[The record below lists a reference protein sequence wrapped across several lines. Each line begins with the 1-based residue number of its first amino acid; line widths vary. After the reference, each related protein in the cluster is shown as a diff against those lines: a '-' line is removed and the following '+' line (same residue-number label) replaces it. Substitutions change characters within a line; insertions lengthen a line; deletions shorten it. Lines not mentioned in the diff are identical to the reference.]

1 VTAANVLAGASV
13 AFFVSAALS
22 FALARS
28 TSLFWPRDTPN
39 ERSLHTAPTPRT
51 GGLAILLGLVTAL
64 LVTQGL
70 PASPGSWVCAATALL
85 AIVSFADDRKG
96 LPVGVRFAAHA
107 LAAGAAVWGA
117 GLAAARVW
125 LPFVGEVS
133 LGAFA
138 APLSFLGILWLT
150 NLYNFMDGMDGFAG
164 TMTAIG
170 GCFLGVASW
179 RGGDGDG
186 ALVSFLLSA
195 AAVGFLL
202 QNWPPARIF
211 LGDVGS
217 IPIGFL
223 VSVLALRGSGR
234 GTLDIGV
241 SCLVFAP
248 FILDATVT
256 LVRRALAGERLWSA
270 HRSHYYQ
277 RLVLSGCSHA
287 RVTGWE
293 AGLMAFFGGAALVY
307 QAVPTARTGIL
318 TACMACCAWAIV
330 MVRSAE
336 RRAGR
341 RPRTLLIVSQ
351 VFVPDPAAVG
361 QHLADVAFEMARRG
375 FDVKVLTSARGYDDP
390 TLRYPSRETIA
401 GVRIRRLPLSSFGK
415 TSIPV
420 RVAAQALFVAQACV
434 HGLFTGGLSGIL
446 VSTTPPFCGAIGV
459 FLGLLRRVP
468 FVYWVMDLNPDQTIA
483 IGKLRPGSAA
493 ARVFDALNRLTLA
506 HASCVIA
513 LDEFMA
519 VRLNAKRDV
528 RRKLHVIP
536 PWPIA
541 EVPPAVP
548 AAENPFRR
556 QHGLTDAFVIMYS
569 GNHSPANPLDT
580 LLTAAERLA
589 DEPRIRFVFVGGGE
603 GKKDVDAVI
612 ARGAKNILSLPYQ
625 PLADVGHALA
635 AADVHVVSIGDAMVG
650 IIHPSKVYGAMAAG
664 RPILSFGPTPS
675 HLSELVEKHRIG
687 WHVAHGDVVGA
698 IQAIQSVVAAPPEVR
713 REIGAKA
720 RAVITREFDR
730 QGLRGHLCDLVSR
743 LLENPSKESGAA
755 SG

>member
-1 VTAANVLAGASV
+1 VTASNILAGAAI

-22 FALARS
+22 IALARS
-28 TSLFWPRDTPN
+28 KWSFWPRDTPN
-39 ERSLHTAPTPRT
+39 ERSLHATPTPRT
-51 GGLAILLGLVTAL
+51 GGLAILFGLSAAL

-70 PASPGSWVCAATALL
+70 PAGPAIWICAATGLL
-85 AIVSFADDRKG
+85 AVVSFADDRMG
-96 LPVGVRFAAHA
+96 LPVGVRFIAHT

-164 TMTAIG
+164 AMTVIG
-170 GCFLGVASW
+170 GACLGLASW

-186 ALVSFLLSA
+186 ALVSSLLSA
-195 AAVGFLL
+195 SAAGFLL
-202 QNWPPARIF
+202 KNWPPARIF

-223 VSVLALRGSGR
+223 VSVLALRASAMGA
-234 GTLDIGV
+234 LDIGA

-248 FILDATVT
+248 FILDATIT
-256 LVRRALAGERLWSA
+256 LVRRVLAGERVWSA

-277 RLVLSGCSHA
+277 RLVLSGYSHVRA
-287 RVTGWE
+287 ATWE
-293 AGLMAFFGGAALVY
+293 AGLMAFFGSAALVY
-307 QAVPTARTGIL
+307 QAVPAARIGIL
-318 TACMACCAWAIV
+318 AACITCCVSAVVA
-330 MVRSAE
+330 VRSAE

-375 FDVKVLTSARGYDDP
+375 FDVNVLTSACGYDDP

-401 GVRIRRLPLSSFGK
+401 GVRIHRLPLSSFGK
-415 TSIPV
+415 SSILV
-420 RVAAQALFVAQACV
+420 RLAAQVFFAAQACA
-434 HGLFTGGLSGIL
+434 HGLFTAGLSSIL
-446 VSTTPPFCGAIGV
+446 VSTSPPFCGAVGV
-459 FLGLLRRVP
+459 FLSVLRRVP
-468 FVYWVMDLNPDQTIA
+468 LVYWVMDLNPDQTIA
-483 IGKLRPGSAA
+483 IGKLRPGSAIA
-493 ARVFDALNRLTLA
+493 HIFDALNRVTLA
-506 HASCVIA
+506 RASRVIA

-519 VRLNAKRDV
+519 TRLNAKRDV

-541 EVPPAVP
+541 VVPPPTP
-548 AAENPFRR
+548 AAENPFRHR
-556 QHGLTDAFVIMYS
+556 HGLADAFVVMYA
-569 GNHSPANPLDT
+569 GNHSPANPLQT
-580 LLTAAERLA
+580 LLEAVGRLA
-589 DEPRIRFVFVGGGE
+589 NEPRIRFVFVGGGE
-603 GKKDVDAVI
+603 GKKDVDAVV

-625 PLADVGHALA
+625 PLADVGHVLA

-664 RPILSFGPTPS
+664 RPVLCFGPTPS
-675 HLSELVEKHRIG
+675 HLSELVKKHGIG
-687 WHVAHGDVVGA
+687 WHVAQGDVAGA
-698 IQAIQSVVAAPPEVR
+698 EAILRRAASMAPGELRSIGNRACEEASRWFDASV
-713 REIGAKA
+713 
-720 RAVITREFDR
+720 
-730 QGLRGHLCDLVSR
+730 LRSRLCD
-743 LLENPSKESGAA
+743 AIA
-755 SG
+755 SACLATHE

>member
-1 VTAANVLAGASV
+1 MTASNVLAGAAI
-13 AFFVSAALS
+13 AFSVSAVLS

-28 TSLFWPRDTPN
+28 KWSFWPRDTPN
-39 ERSLHTAPTPRT
+39 ERSLHATPTPRT
-51 GGLAILLGLVTAL
+51 GGLAILFGLSAAL
-64 LVTQGL
+64 FVTQGL
-70 PASPGSWVCAATALL
+70 PASPAIWICAATGLL
-85 AIVSFADDRKG
+85 AVVSFADDRKG
-96 LPVGVRFAAHA
+96 LPVGVRFVAHA
-107 LAAGAAVWGA
+107 LAAAAAVWGA
-117 GLAAARVW
+117 GLAAPRVW
-125 LPFVGEVS
+125 LPFVGDVA
-133 LGAFA
+133 LGVLA

-164 TMTAIG
+164 AMTAIG
-170 GCFLGVASW
+170 GAFLGLASW
-179 RGGDGDG
+179 RGGDGAG
-186 ALVSFLLSA
+186 APVSFFLSA
-195 AAVGFLL
+195 AAIGFLL

-223 VSVLALRGSGR
+223 VSVLALRASAMGA
-234 GTLDIGV
+234 LDIGA

-248 FILDATVT
+248 FILDATIA
-256 LVRRALAGERLWSA
+256 LARRALAGERVWSA

-277 RLVLSGCSHA
+277 RLVLSGYSHA
-287 RVTGWE
+287 RITAWE
-293 AGLMAFFGGAALVY
+293 AGLMVFFGIAALAY
-307 QAVPTARTGIL
+307 QAALSARTAIL
-318 TACMACCAWAIV
+318 TGCLACCVAAIV
-330 MVRSAE
+330 AVRSAE
-336 RRAGR
+336 RRTGR

-390 TLRYPSRETIA
+390 SVAYPACERIS

-415 TSIPV
+415 SSIPM

-434 HGLFTGGLSGIL
+434 HGFFTDGLSGIL
-446 VSTTPPFCGAIGV
+446 VSTSPPFCGAVGV
-459 FLGLLRRVP
+459 LLSVLRRVP
-468 FVYWVMDLNPDQTIA
+468 LVYWVMDLNPDQTIA
-483 IGKLRPGSAA
+483 MGKLRPDSAA
-493 ARVFDALNRLTLA
+493 ARFFDALNRLTLA
-506 HASCVIA
+506 RASRVIA

-519 VRLNAKRDV
+519 ARLNAKRDV
-528 RRKLHVIP
+528 RQKLHVIP

-556 QHGLTDAFVIMYS
+556 QHGLTDAFVVMYS

-580 LLTAAERLA
+580 LLAAAERLA

-603 GKKDVDAVI
+603 GKKAVQ
-612 ARGAKNILSLPYQ
+612 AAVACGAKNILSLPYQ
-625 PLADVGHALA
+625 PLAEVGSALA

-675 HLSELVEKHRIG
+675 HLSELVERYRIG
-687 WHVAHGDVVGA
+687 WQVTHGDVTRAEA
-698 IQAIQSVVAAPPEVR
+698 ILRHAVKLAPDDLRTIGDRTREEAFRRFDASVLRSRFCDAIVSACRAAP
-713 REIGAKA
+713 
-720 RAVITREFDR
+720 D
-730 QGLRGHLCDLVSR
+730 
-743 LLENPSKESGAA
+743 
-755 SG
+755 